1 MLSFSIDETRSGTV
15 AFHLAAHG
23 LPGANASPVGRD
35 AWART
40 ILFIFA
46 RDDFGS
52 LDFSTGR
59 GGFETADTA
68 WRTSQSGS
76 DRKLGQRSPIASA
89 VSN

>member
-1 MLSFSIDETRSGTV
+1 MLSFSIDETRSRTV

-35 AWART
+35 ALGENDLVHLRV
-40 ILFIFA
+40 
-46 RDDFGS
+46 

-59 GGFETADTA
+59 GGFETADAA

-76 DRKLGQRSPIASA
+76 DRKLG
-89 VSN
+89 